1 MIEIR
6 YPSEYSVQE
15 WEDLG
20 YVLVTL
26 AAGEIVTRIM
36 FMSHQRLVGEV
47 ESCLNENGRWE
58 ERNCVVVEPFV
69 YATVAEFLERARS
82 SGFARFW

>member
-6 YPSEYSVQE
+6 FPPGLSVQE

-26 AAGEIVTRIM
+26 AAGEIETRIM
-36 FMSHQRLVGEV
+36 FMSRERLVGEI
-47 ESCLNENGRWE
+47 ESCLNENGCWE
-58 ERNCVVVEPFV
+58 EANCVVVEPFV